1 MSRNT
6 YNYTVDRQSKNIDI
20 ILNLFYFIGCHG
32 NSDVMYQI
40 PVTFSSRKA
49 TLYFDNQKPFVSA
62 LFLGQSSSKFKIVLR
77 LSLDKCLQFKLIFTL
92 D

>member
-20 ILNLFYFIGCHG
+20 LLNLFYFIACNR

-40 PVTFSSRKA
+40 PVTFSSKKGA
-49 TLYFDNQKPFVSA
+49 LYFEIQKHVISA
-62 LFLGQSSSKFKIVLR
+62 LFSG
-77 LSLDKCLQFKLIFTL
+77 TE
-92 D
+92 